1 MLTRSGWLTLSGGVL
16 VLVAARLFGLPELF
30 IVGAALVL
38 LPALGVIW
46 VRRPLPSLAAERR
59 VSPSRVHL
67 GQPSR
72 VELQIT
78 NGGQRPTPVLTLRD
92 PVDGT
97 VGARLALAPLRP
109 GDAASAGYRL
119 PTERRGLVRIGP
131 LRAEIADPFGLARR
145 SFAVAD
151 ATRLMVLPGIDALDG
166 LPPAGGRDQPRPGL
180 ASGAGMG
187 PGADDLATLRP
198 YAVGDDLRRV
208 HWPSSARVGDLLVR
222 QDDVHWQGH
231 LTLVL
236 DGRRDTV
243 AAEPFERA
251 VSATASILHAAARR
265 GDRVRLLADG
275 VDSGLVSARTAADR
289 LLEHLALAERHD
301 GADLPSIPATA
312 GGGGSLVVV
321 TGQPSSDDLDAV
333 AERRRAFASVVVVA
347 AVDPAT
353 AAANPPPVPTGV
365 QVVMVD
371 DEHPFATAWA
381 DVLRNGRRR

>member
-1 MLTRSGWLTLSGGVL
+1 MTLAGGAL

-30 IVGAALVL
+30 IVGVALVV
-38 LPALGVIW
+38 LPVIGVAW
-46 VRRPLPSLAAERR
+46 VRRPLPSLSAERR
-59 VSPSRVHL
+59 VSPGRVHL

-72 VELQIT
+72 VELEIT
-78 NGGQRPTPVLTLRD
+78 NSGRRATPVLILRD

-109 GDAASAGYRL
+109 GAASHAGYRL
-119 PTERRGLVRIGP
+119 PTGRRGLVRIGP
-131 LRAEIADPFGLARR
+131 LQAVMADPFGLARR
-145 SFAVAD
+145 SFAMAD
-151 ATRLMVLPGIDALDG
+151 ATRLLVLPGIEPLDG
-166 LPPAGGRDQPRPGL
+166 LTPAGGRDQPRPGL

-198 YAVGDDLRRV
+198 YAVGDDLRRI
-208 HWPSSARVGDLLVR
+208 HWPSSARAGDLLVR

-236 DGRRDTV
+236 DGRLGTV

-275 VDSGLVSARTAADR
+275 VDSGLVSARAAADR
-289 LLEHLALAERHD
+289 LLEHLALAERHP
-301 GADLPSIPATA
+301 GTDLPAIPAAA

-321 TGQPSSDDLDAV
+321 TGRPSSVDLDAV
-333 AERRRAFASVVVVA
+333 ADRSRSFASIVVVA
-347 AVDPAT
+347 AVDPDLDDAAPAPVPPGLHLVT
-353 AAANPPPVPTGV
+353 IDDQRPFAAAWSDG
-365 QVVMVD
+365 
-371 DEHPFATAWA
+371 
-381 DVLRNGRRR
+381 LRMGRRR